1 MLSHLYNRV
10 LKGKNRDRY
19 FMANTTLVRSPQKRV
34 LYTDY
39 LKRYEE
45 KGLLGMDNEQKVR
58 QCLYS
63 ICTLIHD
70 HLTESGRHAYLN
82 LPSIAD
88 GVLTLTEVESLRIEV
103 WESSEKLLNDTK
115 QYSAMKALLC
125 SLYDSSVHRNS
136 YYDVLSCCIR
146 FSMSAAPDTAGQ
158 AYINILRDY
167 FEPLVNN

>member
-1 MLSHLYNRV
+1 
-10 LKGKNRDRY
+10 
-19 FMANTTLVRSPQKRV
+19 MANTTLVRAPQKRV

-45 KGLLGMDNEQKVR
+45 KGLLCMDNEQKVR
-58 QCLYS
+58 QCLHS
-63 ICTLIHD
+63 ICTLIYD
-70 HLTESGRHAYLN
+70 NLTESGRHAYLN
-82 LPSIAD
+82 LPSIVK
-88 GVLTLTEVESLRIEV
+88 GMLTPAEIESLRIEV
-103 WESSEKLLNDTK
+103 WEGSEKLLNDTE

-158 AYINILRDY
+158 TYINILRDY
-167 FEPLVNN
+167 FEPAQDN